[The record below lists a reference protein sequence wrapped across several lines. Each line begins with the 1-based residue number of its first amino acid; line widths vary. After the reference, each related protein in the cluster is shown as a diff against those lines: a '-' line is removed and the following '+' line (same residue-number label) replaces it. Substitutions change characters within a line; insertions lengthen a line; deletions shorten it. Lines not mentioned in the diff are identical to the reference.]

1 MCKDLQK
8 VSFSKVFLNGCYLDG
23 CGLKIFLILTAHLC
37 GRIRYITYNGVPVSE
52 ESYRDVLGY
61 LPQDFGYYPEF
72 SGWDFMMYFSSLKGL
87 SKRDAIARSRE
98 LLEMVSLSDVA
109 KKKIKTYSGGMKQRL
124 GIAQALINRPEV
136 LILDEPTAGLDPKE
150 RVRFRNLIEEIGKS
164 NIVLLSTHIV
174 SDVEHIA
181 DRVIMMKSGQI
192 IWQGKWDESDG
203 SLEDLN
209 RISTVNGARFY
220 ENRVEKIDKVLNAD
234 YSYGNY
240 TDKEKEYWLEKAESI
255 NTPFKW
261 GSREAWDNIW
271 KSICFLCFE
280 LVVISVCIAP
290 VFAGEIYDRTD
301 SLLFCS
307 KNGRTKLVHA
317 KIIVAFVFTVFY
329 MMACCLTGSLIH
341 VAIFGID
348 GWDLPVQLWNTIIP
362 YQLNAAQ
369 ACMLNLIIIIL
380 LAALLTGISLFI
392 SAACKNQVAV
402 LAIDMFVFFGTVFL
416 QSSKTSRLWNRIC
429 YLFPLH
435 VVDMRDVLKT
445 YNSYQ
450 IAGHVYS
457 YIEMIIIVYIVFTVL
472 FTIFAGHIFKKHQ
485 VA

>member
-1 MCKDLQK
+1 MKTIIWFEMRKIMDRKINRIAMGLGILFIIIVNM
-8 VSFSKVFLNGCYLDG
+8 VSICGESITIDDGTELKGIAAINSKIESENS
-23 CGLKIFLILTAHLC
+23 LTTEL
-37 GRIRYITYNGVPVSE
+37 SE
-52 ESYRDVLGY
+52 EY
-61 LPQDFGYYPEF
+61 LTDFIQKYQE
-72 SGWDFMMYFSSLKGL
+72 
-87 SKRDAIARSRE
+87 
-98 LLEMVSLSDVA
+98 
-109 KKKIKTYSGGMKQRL
+109 
-124 GIAQALINRPEV
+124 
-136 LILDEPTAGLDPKE
+136 
-150 RVRFRNLIEEIGKS
+150 KS
-164 NIVLLSTHIV
+164 NGGFDYSLIKQAPNLYPL
-174 SDVEHIA
+174 IA
-181 DRVIMMKSGQI
+181 DHYAEFRKD
-192 IWQGKWDESDG
+192 WEW
-203 SLEDLN
+203 EDLN

-220 ENRVEKIDKVLNAD
+220 ENRIEKIDKVLNAD

-290 VFAGEIYDRTD
+290 VFAGEIYYRTD

-317 KIIVAFVFTVFY
+317 KIIAAFVVTVFY
-329 MMACCLTGSLIH
+329 MMVCCLTGSLIH

-402 LAIDMFVFFGTVFL
+402 LAIDMLVFFGTVFL
-416 QSSKTSRLWNRIC
+416 QSSKTSRLWNHIC